1 MVIFFAP
8 QVRDANTGELI
19 AGLVGQSVTIVYP
32 GTSDPVE
39 ITEYPSDVAIP
50 GSVLTVGDTFSLTSF
65 NAPEGVYAVEALA
78 SNGARAYLESAQGS
92 RVAAEAA
99 ALSAAEAA
107 DSAAVAAQAAQDAA
121 SGGGGGSG
129 SGVLVFP
136 VGTDTSDLPIG
147 TVFGLYTPTVAPEMP
162 SARGYKVYSDGSEFA
177 NTVTI
182 DPSTPTAGQAPQP
195 GDLVVA
201 IVATSTPD
209 VSGDI
214 SHPAGWTQIR
224 SDYSV
229 PVGTLQVFIY
239 VKVWTALDSTF
250 SVSLGVGRQSTGL
263 LRWYKDASDDIDD
276 LIIGAGKARG
286 EPPAQSTTIT
296 CPSIVTTSG
305 GVLVEAFA
313 FERTSAP
320 EAGVTWANASEEVF
334 VPQDGD
340 TIQTIAVASQVL
352 EDAGTSNTAVCT
364 YPNPQ
369 SANGWGFQL
378 GIPTSGAG
386 A

>member
-1 MVIFFAP
+1 
-8 QVRDANTGELI
+8 VRDANTGELI

-107 DSAAVAAQAAQDAA
+107 DSAAVAAQAAQDAV
-121 SGGGGGSG
+121 SGGSG
-129 SGVLVFP
+129 SGILVFP

-147 TVFGLYTPTVAPEMP
+147 TVFGLYTPTDAPVVP
-162 SARGYKVYSDGSEFA
+162 SARGYKVYSDGAEVA

-182 DPSTPTAGQAPQP
+182 DPSTPTAGSAPQP

-209 VSGDI
+209 VSGSI

-229 PVGTLQVFIY
+229 PVGTLQVF
-239 VKVWTALDSTF
+239 
-250 SVSLGVGRQSTGL
+250 
-263 LRWYKDASDDIDD
+263 
-276 LIIGAGKARG
+276 
-286 EPPAQSTTIT
+286 
-296 CPSIVTTSG
+296 
-305 GVLVEAFA
+305 
-313 FERTSAP
+313 
-320 EAGVTWANASEEVF
+320 
-334 VPQDGD
+334 
-340 TIQTIAVASQVL
+340 
-352 EDAGTSNTAVCT
+352 
-364 YPNPQ
+364 
-369 SANGWGFQL
+369 
-378 GIPTSGAG
+378 
-386 A
+386 